1 MLLFSAI
8 EKYKLEASGKLPQG
22 HKVEVKPTTGHTG
35 GSYQTGPKG
44 VLEDYQKAKEYMIA
58 KHKQKEL
65 ETIAAIKSSTIIL
78 DREEVISDNLID
90 EAEKDILLKIMKE
103 KYELGKMSSSEL
115 ARLREEAQVLNQPQK
130 VQKKTTIFWSPV

>member
-103 KYELGKMSSSEL
+103 KYELGKMSSEL

-130 VQKKTTIFWSPV
+130 VQKNNNLLVTCMI